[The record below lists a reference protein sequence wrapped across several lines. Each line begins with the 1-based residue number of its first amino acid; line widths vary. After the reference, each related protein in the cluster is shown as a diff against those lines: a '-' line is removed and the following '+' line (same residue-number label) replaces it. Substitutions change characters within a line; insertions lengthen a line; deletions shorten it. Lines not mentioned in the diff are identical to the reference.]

1 MGFWLTYSN
10 ERSDRTLVV
19 AKLQASRYDVFSV
32 IVGNIRVIQIQIDNA
47 HSRFIAPAEIF
58 NTVRHDVLS
67 YEVEGST
74 FARQGRP
81 MWDGKIRLMDTK
93 GIFPTGLIPRLV
105 HFLKEQGCEYTTH
118 DVRTRPEPNLTVS
131 VRLPEGMA
139 PRPYQ
144 VSAVEKTDQVARG
157 VFVMGTGAG
166 KSLTAALVI
175 ERRKVPTLV
184 ITPDTGLR
192 EQLGGDFKKWFG
204 ESSVSFDIKS
214 DAPIIVANIQSLIR
228 AKAEQFIRFRQLII
242 DEFHHSAAKT
252 YKQVNQ
258 WCLNAYY
265 RYGFTGTF
273 MRSDGNEM
281 ELHGVL
287 SSVIF
292 KKTTS
297 ELIEEGF
304 LVRPTVTIV
313 RYQTKARYGYRCPY
327 KYAYEHIVSDKGF
340 HALVANLANK
350 TIAENKQT
358 LVLIRRK
365 EHGRALS
372 ELIPDAIFLSGD
384 DDVDYRETMK
394 QRFINKQIR
403 CIIATSIFGEG
414 TDIPSI
420 DVLINSR
427 CEKTEIQTKQGVGRA
442 LRRSAGKTTAE
453 VYDFLIVGQKHLEQ
467 HSVERL
473 NSYRKEPA
481 FVIKVSRPENIL

>member
-1 MGFWLTYSN
+1 MGFWLTLFPTS
-10 ERSDRTLVV
+10 SRTVPVSLQNC
-19 AKLQASRYDVFSV
+19 KLGYMTSRLK
-32 IVGNIRVIQIQIDNA
+32 VGNICVIQIQIDNA
-47 HSRFIAPAEIF
+47 HSRFIAPPEIF
-58 NTVRHDVLS
+58 NTVRHEILA

-93 GIFPTGLIPRLV
+93 GIFPTGLIPLLLE
-105 HFLKEQGCEYTTH
+105 FLKAGEHEYTTH
-118 DVRTRPEPNLTVS
+118 DVRTQPEPNLSVS

-144 VSAVEKTDQVARG
+144 VSAVAKTDEVARG

-166 KSLTAALVI
+166 KSLTAALVV

-204 ESSVSFDIKS
+204 ESAVSFDIKS
-214 DAPIIVANIQSLIR
+214 DAPIIVANIQSLVR
-228 AKAEQFIRFRQLII
+228 AKAESFIRFNQLII

-265 RYGFTGTF
+265 RFGFTGTF

-287 SSVIF
+287 SHVIF

-297 ELIEEGF
+297 ELIEEGY
-304 LVRPTVTIV
+304 LVRPNVTIV
-313 RYQTKARYGYRCPY
+313 RYETKSKYGYRCPY
-327 KYAYEHIVSDKGF
+327 KFAYEHIVADRGF
-340 HALVANLANK
+340 HTLVANLANK
-350 TIAENKQT
+350 KIGENKQT
-358 LVLIRRK
+358 LVLVRRK
-365 EHGRALS
+365 EHGRALA

-384 DDVDYRETMK
+384 DDVDYREKMK

-453 VYDFLIVGQKHLEQ
+453 VFDFLIIGQKHLEQ

-481 FVIKVSRPENIL
+481 FVIKVSRPENLL